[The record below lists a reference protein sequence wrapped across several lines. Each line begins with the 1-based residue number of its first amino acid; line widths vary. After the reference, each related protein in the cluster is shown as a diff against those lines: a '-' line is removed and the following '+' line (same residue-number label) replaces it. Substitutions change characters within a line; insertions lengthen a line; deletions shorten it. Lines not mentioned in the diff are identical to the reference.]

1 MDERSD
7 EEDSLEGVCG
17 ERFPCCGV
25 DGRHVGMSCF
35 QVDVCWSLY
44 VFEG

>member
-1 MDERSD
+1 VDERSD

-35 QVDVCWSLY
+35 QSGCMLVVIC
-44 VFEG
+44 F